1 MTDNIATISYHVDPA
16 EVRSLYPVWDDHEK
30 YLGHR
35 VEFTLCGHVLHGEVV
50 GTERCYLANG
60 IHDIL
65 EIELEGDRKQVKIQ
79 MHRQAVRVVED
90 KK

>member
-1 MTDNIATISYHVDPA
+1 MSSDIDCGGYGFPI
-16 EVRSLYPVWDDHEK
+16 WDDGGK

-35 VEFTLCGHVLHGEVV
+35 VEFSLCGHKLHGEVV
-50 GTERCYLANG
+50 GTERHYLVNG

-79 MHRQAVRVVED
+79 MHRQAVRVLD
-90 KK
+90 